1 MDITDKRVLITGGA
15 SGIGWALAEH
25 LLAAGCRVMIC
36 DFNEQAL
43 DETAKLNL
51 PDLAV
56 CFCDVSDRSQVERLA
71 EDTWQALGGV
81 DLLFANAGVGVPLS
95 PLLQQEDDHARWV
108 FEVNFFG
115 AWNTIQVFAPRMLS
129 QGTPCHFTVTGSEN
143 SICVPAPLLG
153 AYNASK
159 HAVLGLTETLDI
171 ETPEFF
177 GVSILCPALVATN
190 IAASLTRI
198 PESYGGPVAVPA
210 GAGGRGFTPE
220 QVADSALAG
229 VQAGDFYIFSHHC
242 NTSMIES
249 RMNQQ
254 LATIGRQ
261 TSADDGSDIIDT
273 GPMLGGLFKQLSAC
287 NMDQAKADSDG

>member
-1 MDITDKRVLITGGA
+1 MEISNKRVLITGGA
-15 SGIGWALAEH
+15 SGIGWALTER
-25 LLAAGCRVMIC
+25 LLAADCRVMIC
-36 DFNEQAL
+36 DFNERAL
-43 DETAKLNL
+43 DDKAKLEL

-56 CFCDVSDRSQVERLA
+56 RFCDVSDRSQVEALA
-71 EDTWQALGGV
+71 VDAWQQLGGI

-95 PLLQQEDDHARWV
+95 PLLQQQDDHARWV
-108 FEVNFFG
+108 FDVNFFG

-159 HAVLGLTETLDI
+159 HAVLGLTETLEL
-171 ETPEFF
+171 ETPDFF

-190 IAASLTRI
+190 IAESLTRI
-198 PESYGGPVAVPA
+198 PEGYGGPIAVPA

-229 VQAGDFYIFSHHC
+229 IQSGDFYIFSHHC
-242 NTSMIES
+242 NQAMIEA
-249 RMNQQ
+249 RMNRQ
-254 LATIGRQ
+254 LAAIDKQ
-261 TSADDGSDIIDT
+261 TSVDDGSDAIDT
-273 GPMLGGLFKQLSAC
+273 GPMLGRLFEVMSQADLS
-287 NMDQAKADSDG
+287 

>member
-1 MDITDKRVLITGGA
+1 MEISNKRVLITGGA
-15 SGIGWALAEH
+15 SGIGWALAER
-25 LLAAGCRVMIC
+25 LLAVGCRVMIC

-43 DETAKLNL
+43 DDKAELEL

-56 CFCDVSDRSQVERLA
+56 RFCDVSDRSQVDKLA
-71 EDTWQALGGV
+71 EDAWQQLGGI

-95 PLLQQEDDHARWV
+95 PLLQQQDDHARWV
-108 FEVNFFG
+108 FDVNFFG

-159 HAVLGLTETLDI
+159 HAVLGLTETLEL
-171 ETPEFF
+171 ETPDFF

-190 IAASLTRI
+190 IAQSLTRI
-198 PESYGGPVAVPA
+198 PEIYGGPVAVPS

-220 QVADSALAG
+220 QVADSTLAG
-229 VQAGDFYIFSHHC
+229 IQSGDFYIFSHHC
-242 NTSMIES
+242 NQAMIEA
-249 RMNQQ
+249 RMNRQ
-254 LATIGRQ
+254 LVAIDKQ
-261 TSADDGSDIIDT
+261 TSADDGSDAIDT
-273 GPMLGGLFKQLSAC
+273 GPMLGRLFESMSQADLS
-287 NMDQAKADSDG
+287 